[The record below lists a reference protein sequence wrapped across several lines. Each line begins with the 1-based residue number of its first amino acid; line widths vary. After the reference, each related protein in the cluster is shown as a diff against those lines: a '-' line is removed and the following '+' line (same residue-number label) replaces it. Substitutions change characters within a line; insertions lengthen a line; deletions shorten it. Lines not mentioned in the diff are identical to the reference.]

1 MNLAQR
7 LTAAFLALA
16 GRVAPT
22 DGHTFGSRTES
33 GVHVDARSALTLG
46 AVWGCVRL
54 ISETL
59 GALPMGVYEKR
70 GRDRVY
76 LANNDINW
84 LLSIQPNP
92 EMTAMSFRELLTA
105 SALLRGNGYAEIQ
118 RTQDGRPYWLWPIA
132 ADRVTPTRDADTGDL
147 LYRIRNGMGQPDTV
161 VLAADM
167 LHIHGMGHDGLVG
180 YSVVEMAARSI
191 GMGIALDQYG
201 SSFFRNGAHIGG
213 VLEHPGQLTE
223 AAREALQNSLA
234 DKFSGAL
241 KAGKTIVL
249 EEGMK
254 YAKTTIPPNEAQFL
268 ESRAFSVEEICRWY
282 GVPPHKLAVG
292 DRATFASVE
301 QLNIDFV
308 QQTILPWAVRW
319 EQEVNIKLFGR
330 INRGRLYSK
339 LNLAALL
346 RGDGKSRAEAYAI
359 GRQWGWW
366 SANDIRELEDL
377 NPIDGGDEYLVPMN
391 MTAADLLREEVEA
404 RIERAQRPDPAP
416 APAPASTD
424 GAPATTAPNVDTPD
438 DTTAPSNATRDPRIV
453 SLAETVA
460 RLARGT

>member
-1 MNLAQR
+1 MNLLQR
-7 LTAAFLALA
+7 LLASVANLA
-16 GRVAPT
+16 GRPAP
-22 DGHTFGSRTES
+22 GRTPYLGRQS
-33 GVHVDARSALTLG
+33 DAGVTVTADTALTHG

-59 GALPMGVYEKR
+59 GALPMGVYERR
-70 GRDRVY
+70 GRDRIY

-84 LLSIQPNP
+84 LLGVQPNP
-92 EMTAMSFRELLTA
+92 EMSAMTFRELLTA
-105 SALLRGNGYAEIQ
+105 NALLRGNGYAEIQ

-132 ADRVTPTRDADTGDL
+132 TERVTPARDANTGEL
-147 LYRIRNGMGQPDTV
+147 LYRVRNSLGEPDTV
-161 VLAADM
+161 ILAADM

-191 GMGIALDQYG
+191 GLGIALDQYG
-201 SSFFRNGAHIGG
+201 SSFFKNGAHVGG
-213 VLEHPGQLTE
+213 VLEHPGQLTA
-223 AAREALQNSLA
+223 AAREALKTSISES
-234 DKFSGAL
+234 FSGAL
-241 KAGKTIVL
+241 KAGKTLVL

-254 YAKTTIPPNEAQFL
+254 YARTTIPPNEAQFL

-346 RGDGKSRAEAYAI
+346 RGDAKSRAEAYAI

-391 MTAADLLREEVEA
+391 MTAADLLRDEVEA

-416 APAPASTD
+416 APAPANTD
-424 GAPATTAPNVDTPD
+424 GAPATTAPGVDTPD
-438 DTTAPSNATRDPRIV
+438 DAASNATNYSPRIV
-453 SLAETVA
+453 QLAERMQA
-460 RLARGT
+460 HRGV